1 MIDQEYLLV
10 FFTFIP
16 IIITWFLIDIIR
28 KISIKLKVF
37 AIPNERS
44 SHDKIVP
51 ITGGVALCISW
62 VLIISFFNVFNF
74 NNLNSSEID
83 IYIYSLAGI

>member
-37 AIPNERS
+37 AIHNERS

-51 ITGGVALCISW
+51 IKIIMVFINGVPARYPFN
-62 VLIISFFNVFNF
+62 LIPP
-74 NNLNSSEID
+74 EIVNRD
-83 IYIYSLAGI
+83 RRRIINT